1 MTTTILAPAAA
12 VFTLTGLPADVF
24 GSCSLQPPPPAP
36 APPAEDTIY
45 TPVAPGISYE
55 ALPEIVVVDT
65 SPDQMVGCIFDT
77 ADNAQSRLNALFPA
91 AIAGDGVIERRN
103 NDIWVYD
110 GTVWNNVGP
119 TPGPTILNVTSIVLP
134 YNETAIYD
142 ARITLGTVV
151 SKFDYALELLSEVEP
166 LIVTLG
172 VTAARVKL
180 LLSEAGALT
189 LTGQAAALLR
199 RYRMVS
205 AAGSFALT
213 GFGAGSNRDV
223 VSVAGAFTLEGQ
235 SADLTYTELLDPAA
249 KVLFYT
255 GNGST
260 GRTITGVGFEPGFV
274 AIKGRNFAMP
284 HAWHDLARG
293 KNSAGYL
300 WIRAGFAAA
309 EQVPSTGSTVSSRG
323 LLDFVSDGW
332 TTNGSS
338 NVNFSGANYMALCL
352 KKGSAVSSNTNG
364 SVTTQVTTESTVEYS
379 AFTYTGVG
387 SISQTIGHGLSGAPD
402 LVFIKRRAG
411 TTDSAWVGGA
421 VLGTNA
427 HLNFTTSALQVS
439 SSDYYQGFSSTVI
452 SLGASL
458 SQNNLTYA
466 GWAFKAKSGSSNIG
480 TYTGSGVSASTHAVT
495 LGYTPQFLMLKN
507 ITSTS
512 SDWFFFY
519 RPTGGTGFA
528 TQLRFNTEAVEAT
541 STTVQF
547 TADGFSV
554 GVTGPGNVSGGT
566 TQALYWAL
574 R

>member
-1 MTTTILAPAAA
+1 
-12 VFTLTGLPADVF
+12 
-24 GSCSLQPPPPAP
+24 
-36 APPAEDTIY
+36 
-45 TPVAPGISYE
+45 
-55 ALPEIVVVDT
+55 
-65 SPDQMVGCIFDT
+65 
-77 ADNAQSRLNALFPA
+77 
-91 AIAGDGVIERRN
+91 
-103 NDIWVYD
+103 
-110 GTVWNNVGP
+110 
-119 TPGPTILNVTSIVLP
+119 
-134 YNETAIYD
+134 
-142 ARITLGTVV
+142 
-151 SKFDYALELLSEVEP
+151 
-166 LIVTLG
+166 
-172 VTAARVKL
+172 VKL
-180 LLSEAGALT
+180 LASDAGAFT
-189 LTGQAAALLR
+189 LSGQTAALVR
-199 RYRMVS
+199 RYRMAS
-205 AAGSFALT
+205 AAGSFALS
-213 GFGAGSNRDV
+213 GFRAGSNRDF
-223 VSVAGAFTLEGQ
+223 VSGAGDFVLQGQ
-235 SADLTYTELLDPAA
+235 SAELTYTELLDPAA
-249 KVLFYT
+249 TVLFYT
-255 GNGST
+255 GDGST
-260 GRTITGVGFEPGFV
+260 GRTITGAGFEPGFV

-309 EQVPSTGSTVSSRG
+309 EQVPDTGSTISTRG

-332 TTNGSS
+332 TMNGSS
-338 NVNFSGANYMALCL
+338 TVNFSSANYMALCL

-364 SVTTQVTTESTVEYS
+364 SVTTQVTTEPTVEYS

-387 SISQTIGHGLSGAPD
+387 STSQTIGHGLSGSPD
-402 LVFIKRRAG
+402 LVFIKQRTG
-411 TTDSAWVGGA
+411 TTNSAWVGGA
-421 VLGTNA
+421 VLGSDA
-427 HLNFTTSALQVS
+427 HLNFTTNALQVS
-439 SSDYYQGFSSTVI
+439 SSAYYQAFSSTVI

-466 GWAFKAKSGSSNIG
+466 GWALKAQSGSSNIG
-480 TYTGSGVSASTHAVT
+480 TYTGSGVSGSTHSVT

-528 TQLRFNTEAVEAT
+528 TQLRFNTEGTEAT